1 MHYLGAKT
9 KLISFIKA
17 TISDVVGE
25 PIGQKIFCDLFAG
38 SGVVSLAFKDEV
50 ASLITNDAEYYS
62 YILTRN
68 MLRSKPLDGLDEAV
82 ETLLTCKDIKG
93 RIYQHY
99 AKGGGEGRTYFSD
112 DNAQKIDA
120 LRQGIEAYK
129 EDEALYVCLLASL
142 LESAH
147 KVSNTTSIYSAFLKE
162 LKPLAR
168 EALVFEPIVYTA
180 TQTPH
185 TLFCEDANDLI
196 EKIEGD
202 ILYLDPPYNRRQY
215 GANYHL
221 LNTIARYDAVIPF
234 GKTGMR
240 AYESS
245 AYCKART
252 ALNALEELVC
262 KAKFK
267 TLFLSYNNEGLLSEE
282 SIAAM
287 MKKYG
292 HYTVFTQEHQRFKAH
307 DKRGKNPKTVE
318 FLHVLE
324 KNEER
329 AR

>member
-1 MHYLGAKT
+1 VHYLGSKT
-9 KLISFIKA
+9 KLIPFID
-17 TISDVVGE
+17 TSMRQVLGSD
-25 PIGQKIFCDLFAG
+25 IRHKTLCDLFAG
-38 SGVVSLAFKDEV
+38 SGAVTCSYKDKV
-50 ASLITNDAEYYS
+50 GSLIVNDAEYYS
-62 YILTRN
+62 YILVKN
-68 MLRSKPLDGLDEAV
+68 MLRSEPLKHVEAV
-82 ETLLTCKDIKG
+82 MEKLFTCKGIKG
-93 RIYQHY
+93 KIYKHY
-99 AKGGGEGRTYFSD
+99 ALGGGEGRNYFSD
-112 DNAQKIDA
+112 ENAQKIDA
-120 LRQGIEAYK
+120 LRQGIEVYR

-147 KVSNTTSIYSAFLKE
+147 KVSNTASIYSAFLKE
-162 LKPLAR
+162 LKPSAQ
-168 EALVFEPIVYTA
+168 EKLVFKPMVYTQN
-180 TQTPH
+180 TTPH
-185 TLFCEDANDLI
+185 MLFCEDANDLI

-221 LNTIARYDAVIPF
+221 LNTIARYDTVIPF
-234 GKTGMR
+234 GKTGIR
-240 AYESS
+240 EYESS

-282 SIAAM
+282 STAAM

-307 DKRGKNPKTVE
+307 DKRGKNPKTIE